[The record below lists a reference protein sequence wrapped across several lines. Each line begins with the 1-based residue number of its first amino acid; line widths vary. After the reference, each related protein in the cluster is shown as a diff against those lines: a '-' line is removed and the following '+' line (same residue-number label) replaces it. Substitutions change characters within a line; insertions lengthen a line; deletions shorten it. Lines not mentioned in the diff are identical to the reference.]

1 MKKKALMLVI
11 VLAASFLAQATNDNE
26 VIMSIKENYYSIK
39 EKWDDLYKY
48 KSFSNESDISLYS
61 ENEVLTAENHFCVVL
76 NERSTIYEYYVKA
89 NKLYFVFSNNNGIEN
104 RYYFNSN
111 NEIIRWLDNEKLEI
125 VTGLNEKSKSLF
137 NKLIL
142 VDSKSDIINEFT
154 SSISGGLSKQII
166 VDSVKP
172 LGSGLFQVVYEYKNI
187 AFLLIF
193 ILLVIILYFKSRTN
207 ISATNITESDE
218 QNTRIYSMEKES
230 MKEKGKMY
238 QIKLMG
244 KGVNYVEMLMDKE
257 RLDEIGEGNL
267 DAEYFVDEQL
277 INGENLG
284 VNGKRIVDISGVIV
298 ESGFKIKIQAL
309 DSASKEPEIIDGNDH
324 MEFIN
329 DTVDEL
335 SYESDEFADVFE
347 DQVEADYNDFD
358 ENKVLLQYILVETGP
373 VFQFQMEDFELSKF
387 QLYPWR
393 LERFNDFDII
403 IGGVYDGKK
412 IQFQFGD
419 CDDISDELRII
430 HHPDDIRCKWD
441 WIDCYKEKIIEDELS
456 TSSKTEKRGVIE
468 TEKNTKAYS
477 DGSKYVG
484 EWNDGKRHG
493 KGVFTKSNAS
503 TNLSPGE
510 LIVISTYEGEWKDDS
525 KCGEG
530 SFVKEYKDGDNHHSF
545 AKKYEGG
552 WKSDKYHGRGKLTS
566 STGDIYDGDWKLGI
580 KNGRGVITYTNGNR
594 YEGGMKDG
602 EMHGQGKYS
611 VDGYGIFVGD
621 FVNGVITGK
630 GVFNYSNGEKYD
642 GEWKDAKR
650 HGKGVYTFSDG
661 FEYKGLWDVGFFIDG
676 KKRIN
681 VTDSEYKKSK
691 KIADLK
697 FKGKGKYQIKLMG
710 KGVNYIE
717 MWMDKDRL
725 DEIGEENIDAEYFE
739 DNLINGERIIDI
751 SGVIVESGFKIKID
765 ALDSASKKPE
775 IIEGNVH
782 MEFINDTVDELCYES
797 DEFADV
803 FEDQA
808 EADYHDFDEN
818 KVLIQYIQVERGAYF
833 EFQMEDFEL
842 SKFQLYPWCLERFND
857 FDIIIGGVYDG
868 KKIDFEFG
876 DCTGVRNE
884 LRIIHHPDNIEHE
897 WDYYYYLLT

>member
-1 MKKKALMLVI
+1 MNKLIIKKNMKKKALMLVI

-125 VTGLNEKSKSLF
+125 DTGLNEKSKSLF

-154 SSISGGLSKQII
+154 SSISVGLSKQII

-172 LGSGLFQVVYEYKNI
+172 SGSGLFQVVYEYKNI

-207 ISATNITESDE
+207 ISATNITEPDE
-218 QNTRIYSMEKES
+218 QNTRIYGS
-230 MKEKGKMY
+230 
-238 QIKLMG
+238 
-244 KGVNYVEMLMDKE
+244 
-257 RLDEIGEGNL
+257 GE
-267 DAEYFVDEQL
+267 
-277 INGENLG
+277 
-284 VNGKRIVDISGVIV
+284 
-298 ESGFKIKIQAL
+298 
-309 DSASKEPEIIDGNDH
+309 
-324 MEFIN
+324 
-329 DTVDEL
+329 
-335 SYESDEFADVFE
+335 
-347 DQVEADYNDFD
+347 
-358 ENKVLLQYILVETGP
+358 
-373 VFQFQMEDFELSKF
+373 
-387 QLYPWR
+387 
-393 LERFNDFDII
+393 
-403 IGGVYDGKK
+403 
-412 IQFQFGD
+412 
-419 CDDISDELRII
+419 
-430 HHPDDIRCKWD
+430 
-441 WIDCYKEKIIEDELS
+441 
-456 TSSKTEKRGVIE
+456 
-468 TEKNTKAYS
+468 
-477 DGSKYVG
+477 KYVG
-484 EWNDGKRHG
+484 EYRDGMRHG
-493 KGVFTKSNAS
+493 FGVFTKSNAS
-503 TNLSPGE
+503 ANLSPGE

-530 SFVKEYKDGDNHHSF
+530 SFVKEYKDGDTHHSF
-545 AKKYEGG
+545 GEKYVGG
-552 WKSDKYHGRGKLTS
+552 WKSDKYHGGGKLTS

-580 KNGRGVITYTNGNR
+580 KDGGGVMTYTNGNR

-602 EMHGQGKYS
+602 EMHGKGKYS

-661 FEYKGLWDVGFFIDG
+661 FEYNGLWDVGFFIDG

-765 ALDSASKKPE
+765 ALDSASKEPE

-884 LRIIHHPDNIEHE
+884 LRIIHHPDNIEYE
-897 WDYYYYLLT
+897 WDY

>member
-244 KGVNYVEMLMDKE
+244 KGVNY
-257 RLDEIGEGNL
+257 
-267 DAEYFVDEQL
+267 
-277 INGENLG
+277 
-284 VNGKRIVDISGVIV
+284 
-298 ESGFKIKIQAL
+298 
-309 DSASKEPEIIDGNDH
+309 
-324 MEFIN
+324 
-329 DTVDEL
+329 
-335 SYESDEFADVFE
+335 
-347 DQVEADYNDFD
+347 
-358 ENKVLLQYILVETGP
+358 
-373 VFQFQMEDFELSKF
+373 
-387 QLYPWR
+387 
-393 LERFNDFDII
+393 
-403 IGGVYDGKK
+403 
-412 IQFQFGD
+412 
-419 CDDISDELRII
+419 
-430 HHPDDIRCKWD
+430 
-441 WIDCYKEKIIEDELS
+441 
-456 TSSKTEKRGVIE
+456 
-468 TEKNTKAYS
+468 
-477 DGSKYVG
+477 
-484 EWNDGKRHG
+484 
-493 KGVFTKSNAS
+493 
-503 TNLSPGE
+503 
-510 LIVISTYEGEWKDDS
+510 
-525 KCGEG
+525 
-530 SFVKEYKDGDNHHSF
+530 
-545 AKKYEGG
+545 
-552 WKSDKYHGRGKLTS
+552 
-566 STGDIYDGDWKLGI
+566 
-580 KNGRGVITYTNGNR
+580 
-594 YEGGMKDG
+594 
-602 EMHGQGKYS
+602 
-611 VDGYGIFVGD
+611 
-621 FVNGVITGK
+621 
-630 GVFNYSNGEKYD
+630 
-642 GEWKDAKR
+642 
-650 HGKGVYTFSDG
+650 
-661 FEYKGLWDVGFFIDG
+661 
-676 KKRIN
+676 
-681 VTDSEYKKSK
+681 
-691 KIADLK
+691 
-697 FKGKGKYQIKLMG
+697 
-710 KGVNYIE
+710 IE

-803 FEDQA
+803 FEDQV

>member
-125 VTGLNEKSKSLF
+125 DTGLNEKSKSLF

-154 SSISGGLSKQII
+154 SSISVGLSKQII

-172 LGSGLFQVVYEYKNI
+172 SGSGLFQVVYEYKNI

-207 ISATNITESDE
+207 ISATNITEPDE
-218 QNTRIYSMEKES
+218 QNTRIYGS
-230 MKEKGKMY
+230 
-238 QIKLMG
+238 
-244 KGVNYVEMLMDKE
+244 
-257 RLDEIGEGNL
+257 GE
-267 DAEYFVDEQL
+267 
-277 INGENLG
+277 
-284 VNGKRIVDISGVIV
+284 
-298 ESGFKIKIQAL
+298 
-309 DSASKEPEIIDGNDH
+309 
-324 MEFIN
+324 
-329 DTVDEL
+329 
-335 SYESDEFADVFE
+335 
-347 DQVEADYNDFD
+347 
-358 ENKVLLQYILVETGP
+358 
-373 VFQFQMEDFELSKF
+373 
-387 QLYPWR
+387 
-393 LERFNDFDII
+393 
-403 IGGVYDGKK
+403 
-412 IQFQFGD
+412 
-419 CDDISDELRII
+419 
-430 HHPDDIRCKWD
+430 
-441 WIDCYKEKIIEDELS
+441 
-456 TSSKTEKRGVIE
+456 
-468 TEKNTKAYS
+468 
-477 DGSKYVG
+477 KYVG
-484 EWNDGKRHG
+484 EYRDGMRHG
-493 KGVFTKSNAS
+493 FGVFTKSNAS
-503 TNLSPGE
+503 ANLSPGE

-530 SFVKEYKDGDNHHSF
+530 SFVKEYKDGDTHHSF
-545 AKKYEGG
+545 GEKYVGG
-552 WKSDKYHGRGKLTS
+552 WKSDKYHGGGKLTS

-580 KNGRGVITYTNGNR
+580 KDGGGVMTYTNGNR

-602 EMHGQGKYS
+602 EMHGKGKYS

-661 FEYKGLWDVGFFIDG
+661 FEYNGLWDVGFFIDG

-681 VTDSEYKKSK
+681 VTDSEYKKYK

-765 ALDSASKKPE
+765 ALDSASKEPE

-884 LRIIHHPDNIEHE
+884 LRIIHHPDNIEYE
-897 WDYYYYLLT
+897 WDY